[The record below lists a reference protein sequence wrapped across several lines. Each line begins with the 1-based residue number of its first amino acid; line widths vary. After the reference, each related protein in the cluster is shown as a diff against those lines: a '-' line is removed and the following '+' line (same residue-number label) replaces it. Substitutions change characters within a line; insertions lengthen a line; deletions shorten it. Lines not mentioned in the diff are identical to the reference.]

1 MKKVSILLVLV
12 LAIVAFLTVSPA
24 SADLYVSTFLDP
36 TGNNS
41 VLRYDETT
49 GALINTFAVG
59 LDPAG
64 VAFGPDGN
72 LYVATGGLIGGLVLR
87 FTPAGE
93 FINTFVGPDLSISG
107 PLDVVFGPDGNLY
120 VGDVTNGVLRYDGQT
135 GQFLGTFVP
144 PFSGGLVVP
153 FFMVF
158 GPDGNLYV
166 SYGLSGVL
174 RYDGQTGQFLGMFVA
189 PPLGNLSGLRFG
201 FDGNLYFVE
210 DVQINPRLFLGRV
223 LRYNP
228 STGMLDEFVPFT
240 SCGLSEATDL
250 AFGHDGNLYVL
261 DGPGQSVRRYDGR
274 GNCIGTFAS
283 IPGLG
288 EPYYMTFTP

>member
-64 VAFGPDGN
+64 VA
-72 LYVATGGLIGGLVLR
+72 
-87 FTPAGE
+87 
-93 FINTFVGPDLSISG
+93 
-107 PLDVVFGPDGNLY
+107 
-120 VGDVTNGVLRYDGQT
+120 
-135 GQFLGTFVP
+135 
-144 PFSGGLVVP
+144 
-153 FFMVF
+153 F